1 MQINLN
7 PTEIND
13 AIKVLLV
20 QKGIDLQD
28 KNVSFK
34 FNNRRT
40 KGGIFA
46 VVSVE
51 NVAVVAPLEAGAAV
65 LTQEPVQQV
74 QVFDG
79 PSFPQEAIINTVFTY
94 EPTPGNTVE
103 VKPLTT
109 PEPVVETQPEPAPV
123 VSSLFG

>member
-13 AIKVLLV
+13 AIKASLV

-46 VVSVE
+46 VVSIE
-51 NVAVVAPLEAGAAV
+51 NAAVVAPLEAVAAALV
-65 LTQEPVQQV
+65 QATPEP
-74 QVFDG
+74 
-79 PSFPQEAIINTVFTY
+79 IT
-94 EPTPGNTVE
+94 EPTTVIQDMP
-103 VKPLTT
+103 VTT
-109 PEPVVETQPEPAPV
+109 PEPVVDTQPELAPV

>member
-7 PTEIND
+7 PNEIND

-46 VVSVE
+46 VVSIE
-51 NVAVVAPLEAGAAV
+51 NAAVVAPLEAVAAV
-65 LTQEPVQQV
+65 LVQATPDPVTEPVIVIQDMPV
-74 QVFDG
+74 
-79 PSFPQEAIINTVFTY
+79 
-94 EPTPGNTVE
+94 
-103 VKPLTT
+103 TT
-109 PEPVVETQPEPAPV
+109 PEPAVETQPEPAPAV
-123 VSSLFG
+123 TSLFG

>member
-7 PTEIND
+7 PNEIND
-13 AIKVLLV
+13 AIKASLV

-46 VVSVE
+46 VVSIE
-51 NVAVVAPLEAGAAV
+51 SAAVVAPLEAVAAV
-65 LTQEPVQQV
+65 LTQEPVQQAP
-74 QVFDG
+74 VFVG
-79 PSFPQEAIINTVFTY
+79 PSFPRNAVINSQEDI
-94 EPTPGNTVE
+94 PTP
-103 VKPLTT
+103 T
-109 PEPVVETQPEPAPV
+109 PEPVVETQPEPAPDALASTV
-123 VSSLFG
+123 VSLFG

>member
-13 AIKVLLV
+13 AIKALLV

-46 VVSVE
+46 VVSIE
-51 NVAVVAPLEAGAAV
+51 SAAVVAPLEAVAAV
-65 LTQEPVQQV
+65 LVQATPDPV
-74 QVFDG
+74 
-79 PSFPQEAIINTVFTY
+79 I
-94 EPTPGNTVE
+94 EPTTVIQD
-103 VKPLTT
+103 VPTPT
-109 PEPVVETQPEPAPV
+109 PEPVVETQPDPV
-123 VSSLFG
+123 PTVTSLFG

>member
-13 AIKVLLV
+13 AIMSLLV

-51 NVAVVAPLEAGAAV
+51 SAAVVAPLEAVAALLAQSPVEYV
-65 LTQEPVQQV
+65 LDPATEPVAGIQDV
-74 QVFDG
+74 
-79 PSFPQEAIINTVFTY
+79 
-94 EPTPGNTVE
+94 PTP
-103 VKPLTT
+103 T
-109 PEPVVETQPEPAPV
+109 PEPVVETQPDPV
-123 VSSLFG
+123 PTVTSLFG

>member
-7 PTEIND
+7 PNEIND

-46 VVSVE
+46 VVSIE
-51 NVAVVAPLEAGAAV
+51 SAAVVTPLEAVAAV
-65 LTQEPVQQV
+65 LVQATPDPVI
-74 QVFDG
+74 G
-79 PSFPQEAIINTVFTY
+79 PTAVIEDV
-94 EPTPGNTVE
+94 
-103 VKPLTT
+103 LTLRL
-109 PEPVVETQPEPAPV
+109 ESAVDTQPEPAPAV
-123 VSSLFG
+123 TSLFG

>member
-7 PTEIND
+7 PNEIND
-13 AIKVLLV
+13 AIKALLV

-46 VVSVE
+46 VVSIE
-51 NVAVVAPLEAGAAV
+51 NAAVVAPLEAVAAV
-65 LTQEPVQQV
+65 LIQEPVQQTP
-74 QVFDG
+74 VFVG
-79 PSFPQEAIINTVFTY
+79 PSFPRNAVINAQEDIL
-94 EPTPGNTVE
+94 TP
-103 VKPLTT
+103 T
-109 PEPVVETQPEPAPV
+109 PEPVVETQPEPSTEV
-123 VSSLFG
+123 TSLFG

>member
-13 AIKVLLV
+13 AIKSLLV

-46 VVSVE
+46 VVSIE
-51 NVAVVAPLEAGAAV
+51 SAAVVAPLEAVAAV
-65 LTQEPVQQV
+65 LTQEPVQQA
-74 QVFDG
+74 QLFDK

-109 PEPVVETQPEPAPV
+109 VEPVVDTQPEPAPTV
-123 VSSLFG
+123 TSLFG

>member
-7 PTEIND
+7 PNEIND
-13 AIKVLLV
+13 AIKSLLV

-46 VVSVE
+46 VVSIE
-51 NVAVVAPLEAGAAV
+51 SAAVVAPLEAVAAV
-65 LTQEPVQQV
+65 LTQVSEP
-74 QVFDG
+74 
-79 PSFPQEAIINTVFTY
+79 IT
-94 EPTPGNTVE
+94 EPTTVIQDMP
-103 VKPLTT
+103 VTT
-109 PEPVVETQPEPAPV
+109 PEPVVETQPEPAPAV
-123 VSSLFG
+123 TSLFG

>member
-7 PTEIND
+7 PNEIND
-13 AIKVLLV
+13 AIKTSLV

-46 VVSVE
+46 VVSIE
-51 NVAVVAPLEAGAAV
+51 STAVVAPLEAVAAV
-65 LTQEPVQQV
+65 LVQATPEPVAVIQDV
-74 QVFDG
+74 
-79 PSFPQEAIINTVFTY
+79 
-94 EPTPGNTVE
+94 PTP
-103 VKPLTT
+103 T
-109 PEPVVETQPEPAPV
+109 PEPVVETQPDPV
-123 VSSLFG
+123 PTVASLFG

>member
-13 AIKVLLV
+13 AIKALLV

-34 FNNRRT
+34 FNHRRT

-51 NVAVVAPLEAGAAV
+51 SAAVVAPLEAVAAV
-65 LTQEPVQQV
+65 LVQATPDPV
-74 QVFDG
+74 
-79 PSFPQEAIINTVFTY
+79 I
-94 EPTPGNTVE
+94 EPTTAIQDTPA
-103 VKPLTT
+103 PT
-109 PEPVVETQPEPAPV
+109 PEPVVETQPEPAPTV
-123 VSSLFG
+123 PFLFG

>member
-13 AIKVLLV
+13 AIKASLI

-46 VVSVE
+46 VVSIE
-51 NVAVVAPLEAGAAV
+51 NAAVVAPLEAVAAV

-74 QVFDG
+74 PVFVG
-79 PSFPQEAIINTVFTY
+79 PSFPQEAVISPQEAIPA
-94 EPTPGNTVE
+94 PTSETAVD
-103 VKPLTT
+103 
-109 PEPVVETQPEPAPV
+109 TQPEPAPTV
-123 VSSLFG
+123 TSLFG

>member
-13 AIKVLLV
+13 AIMSLLV

-51 NVAVVAPLEAGAAV
+51 SAAVVAPLEAVAAV

-74 QVFDG
+74 QLFNG
-79 PSFPQEAIINTVFTY
+79 PSFPQEAVISSQEDV
-94 EPTPGNTVE
+94 PT
-103 VKPLTT
+103 LT
-109 PEPVVETQPEPAPV
+109 PEPVVDTHPEPAPTV
-123 VSSLFG
+123 TSLFG

>member
-13 AIKVLLV
+13 AIKASLV

-46 VVSVE
+46 VVSID
-51 NVAVVAPLEAGAAV
+51 NAAVVAPLEAVAAV
-65 LTQEPVQQV
+65 LVQAAPEP
-74 QVFDG
+74 
-79 PSFPQEAIINTVFTY
+79 IT
-94 EPTPGNTVE
+94 EPTTTDLFVPE
-103 VKPLTT
+103 PT
-109 PEPVVETQPEPAPV
+109 PEPVVETQPEPAPAV
-123 VSSLFG
+123 TSLFG

>member
-13 AIKVLLV
+13 AIKALLV

-51 NVAVVAPLEAGAAV
+51 NAAVVAPLEAVAAV
-65 LTQEPVQQV
+65 LTQEPVQQA
-74 QVFDG
+74 QLFDG
-79 PSFPQEAIINTVFTY
+79 PSSPQEAIINTVFTY
-94 EPTPGNTVE
+94 EPTPGNAVE

-109 PEPVVETQPEPAPV
+109 VEPVVDTHPEPAPTV
-123 VSSLFG
+123 TSLFG

>member
-13 AIKVLLV
+13 AIKVSLV

-46 VVSVE
+46 VVSIE
-51 NVAVVAPLEAGAAV
+51 SAAVVAPLEAVAAV
-65 LTQEPVQQV
+65 LTQPTQAEL
-74 QVFDG
+74 G
-79 PSFPQEAIINTVFTY
+79 ITLSPSIETVTTTLFTY

-103 VKPLTT
+103 VKPLIMS
-109 PEPVVETQPEPAPV
+109 EPVVETQPDPV
-123 VSSLFG
+123 PTVTSLFG

>member
-7 PTEIND
+7 PNEIND
-13 AIKVLLV
+13 AIKVSLV

-46 VVSVE
+46 VVSIE
-51 NVAVVAPLEAGAAV
+51 SAAVVAPLEAVAALLAQSPVEYV
-65 LTQEPVQQV
+65 LDPATEPVAVIQDV
-74 QVFDG
+74 
-79 PSFPQEAIINTVFTY
+79 
-94 EPTPGNTVE
+94 PTP
-103 VKPLTT
+103 T
-109 PEPVVETQPEPAPV
+109 PEPVVETQPELDPV
-123 VSSLFG
+123 VPSLFG

>member
-7 PTEIND
+7 PNEIND
-13 AIKVLLV
+13 AIKVSLV

-46 VVSVE
+46 VVSIE
-51 NVAVVAPLEAGAAV
+51 SAAVVAPLEAVAAV

-109 PEPVVETQPEPAPV
+109 VEPVVETQPEPAPAV
-123 VSSLFG
+123 TSLFG

>member
-13 AIKVLLV
+13 AIKALLV

-46 VVSVE
+46 VVSIE
-51 NVAVVAPLEAGAAV
+51 NAAVVAPLEAVAAV
-65 LTQEPVQQV
+65 LTQVSEPITEPV
-74 QVFDG
+74 
-79 PSFPQEAIINTVFTY
+79 TVIQD
-94 EPTPGNTVE
+94 TPV
-103 VKPLTT
+103 PT
-109 PEPVVETQPEPAPV
+109 PEPVVETQPEPAPTV
-123 VSSLFG
+123 TSLFG

>member
-13 AIKVLLV
+13 AIKASLV

-51 NVAVVAPLEAGAAV
+51 NAAVVAPLEAVAAV

-79 PSFPQEAIINTVFTY
+79 PSFPQDAIINTVFTY
-94 EPTPGNTVE
+94 EPIPGNTVE

-109 PEPVVETQPEPAPV
+109 VEPVVDTHPEPAPAV
-123 VSSLFG
+123 PSLFG

>member
-13 AIKVLLV
+13 AIKALLV

-46 VVSVE
+46 VVSIE
-51 NVAVVAPLEAGAAV
+51 NAAVVAPLEAVAAV
-65 LTQEPVQQV
+65 LTQEPVQQT
-74 QVFDG
+74 QLFDG
-79 PSFPQEAIINTVFTY
+79 SSVPQEAAISSQEAIPV
-94 EPTPGNTVE
+94 P
-103 VKPLTT
+103 T
-109 PEPVVETQPEPAPV
+109 PEPVVETQSEPAPAV
-123 VSSLFG
+123 TSLFG

>member
-13 AIKVLLV
+13 AIKASLV

-46 VVSVE
+46 VVSIE
-51 NVAVVAPLEAGAAV
+51 NAAVVAPLEAVAALLAQSPVEYV
-65 LTQEPVQQV
+65 LDPAT
-74 QVFDG
+74 
-79 PSFPQEAIINTVFTY
+79 
-94 EPTPGNTVE
+94 EPTTVIE
-103 VKPLTT
+103 DVPTPT
-109 PEPVVETQPEPAPV
+109 PEPVVETQPDPAVP
-123 VSSLFG
+123 SLFG

>member
-13 AIKVLLV
+13 AIKASLI

-46 VVSVE
+46 VVSIE
-51 NVAVVAPLEAGAAV
+51 NAAVVAPLEAVAAFLAQSPVEYV
-65 LTQEPVQQV
+65 LEPATEPV
-74 QVFDG
+74 
-79 PSFPQEAIINTVFTY
+79 TVIQDV
-94 EPTPGNTVE
+94 PTP
-103 VKPLTT
+103 T
-109 PEPVVETQPEPAPV
+109 PEPVVETQPEPAPTV
-123 VSSLFG
+123 TSLFG

>member
-13 AIKVLLV
+13 AIKALLV

-51 NVAVVAPLEAGAAV
+51 SAAVVAPLEAVAALLAQSPVEYV
-65 LTQEPVQQV
+65 LDPATEPVAVIQDV
-74 QVFDG
+74 
-79 PSFPQEAIINTVFTY
+79 
-94 EPTPGNTVE
+94 PTP
-103 VKPLTT
+103 T
-109 PEPVVETQPEPAPV
+109 PEPVVETQPDPV
-123 VSSLFG
+123 PTVTSLFG

>member
-13 AIKVLLV
+13 AIKALLV

-51 NVAVVAPLEAGAAV
+51 SAAVVEPLEAVAAV
-65 LTQEPVQQV
+65 LVQATPDPVI
-74 QVFDG
+74 G
-79 PSFPQEAIINTVFTY
+79 PTAVIDDV
-94 EPTPGNTVE
+94 PTP
-103 VKPLTT
+103 T
-109 PEPVVETQPEPAPV
+109 PEPVVETQPEPAPAV
-123 VSSLFG
+123 ASLFG

>member
-7 PTEIND
+7 PNEIND
-13 AIKVLLV
+13 AIKVSLV

-34 FNNRRT
+34 FTNRRT

-46 VVSVE
+46 VVSIE
-51 NVAVVAPLEAGAAV
+51 NAAVVAPLEAVAAV
-65 LTQEPVQQV
+65 LVQATPDPV
-74 QVFDG
+74 
-79 PSFPQEAIINTVFTY
+79 I
-94 EPTPGNTVE
+94 EPTTVIQD
-103 VKPLTT
+103 VPTSI

-123 VSSLFG
+123 VTSLFG

>member
-51 NVAVVAPLEAGAAV
+51 NVAVVAPLEAEAAV

-109 PEPVVETQPEPAPV
+109 HEPVVDGQPEPAPV

>member
-13 AIKVLLV
+13 AIKALLV

-46 VVSVE
+46 VVSIE
-51 NVAVVAPLEAGAAV
+51 NAAVVAPLEAVAAV

-79 PSFPQEAIINTVFTY
+79 PSFPQEAVINLQQDV
-94 EPTPGNTVE
+94 PTP
-103 VKPLTT
+103 T
-109 PEPVVETQPEPAPV
+109 PEPVVETQPGPAPDALASTV
-123 VSSLFG
+123 VSLFG

>member
-13 AIKVLLV
+13 AIKASLV

-46 VVSVE
+46 VVSID
-51 NVAVVAPLEAGAAV
+51 NAAVVAPLEAVAAV
-65 LTQEPVQQV
+65 LVQAAPEPITEPVTTDLFV
-74 QVFDG
+74 
-79 PSFPQEAIINTVFTY
+79 P
-94 EPTPGNTVE
+94 EP
-103 VKPLTT
+103 T
-109 PEPVVETQPEPAPV
+109 PEPVVETQPEPAPAV
-123 VSSLFG
+123 TSLFG

>member
-13 AIKVLLV
+13 AIKSLLV

-51 NVAVVAPLEAGAAV
+51 SAAVVEPLEAVAAV
-65 LTQEPVQQV
+65 LVQATPDPV
-74 QVFDG
+74 
-79 PSFPQEAIINTVFTY
+79 I
-94 EPTPGNTVE
+94 EPTAVIQDASTP
-103 VKPLTT
+103 T
-109 PEPVVETQPEPAPV
+109 PEPVVETQPEPAPAV
-123 VSSLFG
+123 TSLFG